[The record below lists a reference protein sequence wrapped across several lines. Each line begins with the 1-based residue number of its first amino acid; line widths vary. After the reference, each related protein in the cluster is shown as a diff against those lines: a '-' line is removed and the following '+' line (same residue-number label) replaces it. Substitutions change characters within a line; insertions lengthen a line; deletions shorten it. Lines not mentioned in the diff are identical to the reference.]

1 MRHRRSKRGLI
12 VGGIAAGILIA
23 AAIVIGILWF
33 QKREETEKEKTPE
46 ELLMEYTEYIRTGNY
61 EAMYGMLNEQS
72 RKNISL
78 EDFTARNKNIYEGIG
93 TSGLQVEVQS
103 VEERTEGLKTVSYQ
117 TSLNSSAGEIHF
129 LNQVDFIREQPSENQ
144 ETKRKKDAGEY
155 RLIWND
161 QVIFPNLGRTDKVRV
176 STDKAVRGEVLDR
189 NGGLLAGKG
198 SASLVGLVPGKM
210 AGYSAGAAG
219 AAGEEAGANP
229 DLERLSE
236 LLGVSVESIEKK
248 LAAKWVKEDSLVPV
262 KTLKKV
268 DEFDLQSA
276 NPRQDNLENKALQ
289 DELLS
294 IPGVMITDTPVRS
307 YPLGEAA
314 AHLVG
319 YVQNVTAEDLE
330 KHPGEGYLSD
340 SVIGRSGI
348 ETLYEKELKGQ
359 NGEKISIVTS
369 EGEEKLVLAAIPRVD
384 GSNIT
389 LTIDSSLQRTIYEKF
404 GDVKSCT
411 VAMNPYTGEVLALV
425 NTPSYDDNDFILGMS
440 EEKWASLNEDERKP
454 MFNRFRQRFAPGSSF
469 KPITGVIGLSTGALT
484 PDESFGTDHAGLSWQ
499 KDASWGKYQVTTLHD
514 YSPVNLEN
522 AYIYSDN
529 IYFAKAALKIGY
541 DDFMAG
547 LDRLGFNQ
555 DLPFEI
561 SVAQSQYSNT
571 ERIETE
577 IQLADSGYGQGQV
590 LMNPIHLA
598 ALYTMFPNGGDV
610 IKPYLT
616 YQKEREPEVW
626 LKGACTQKTAE
637 TIETALKKVVS
648 SEHGTGHAA
657 MRNDITLA
665 GKTGTAEIKA
675 SKGDTSGTELGW
687 FAVYTA
693 DGPDHTPILMVSM
706 VEDVKNA
713 GGSGLVVRK
722 AKAVLDSYIPPVQ

>member
-1 MRHRRSKRGLI
+1 
-12 VGGIAAGILIA
+12 
-23 AAIVIGILWF
+23 
-33 QKREETEKEKTPE
+33 
-46 ELLMEYTEYIRTGNY
+46 MEYTDYIRTGNY

-72 RKNISL
+72 RKNIGL

-93 TSGLQVEVQS
+93 AADIRVEIQS

-117 TSLNSSAGEIHF
+117 TSLNSSAGEINF
-129 LNQVDFIREQPSENQ
+129 LNQVDFIWEQAAEDQ
-144 ETKRKKDAGEY
+144 GTKKKKAAGGY
-155 RLIWND
+155 RMIWND

-176 STDKAVRGEVLDR
+176 STDRSVRGEVLDR
-189 NGGLLAGKG
+189 DGGLLAGKG
-198 SASLVGLVPGKM
+198 NASLVGLVPGKM
-210 AGYSAGAAG
+210 AGYTAGTE
-219 AAGEEAGANP
+219 GETSGTSP

-276 NPRQDNLENKALQ
+276 SPREDNVENKALQ
-289 DELLS
+289 DALLA

-359 NGEKISIVTS
+359 
-369 EGEEKLVLAAIPRVD
+369 
-384 GSNIT
+384 
-389 LTIDSSLQRTIYEKF
+389 RTIYETFK
-404 GDVKSCT
+404 DVKSCT

-484 PDESFGTDHAGLSWQ
+484 PGESFGTDRAGLSWQ

-561 SVAQSQYSNT
+561 SVSQSQYSNT

-598 ALYTMFPNGGDV
+598 ALYTMFPNRGDV
-610 IKPYLT
+610 IKPYIA
-616 YQKEREPEVW
+616 YRKEPASEVW
-626 LKGACTQKTAE
+626 LKGACTPEIAE
-637 TIETALKKVVS
+637 TIDTALKKVIS
-648 SEHGTGHAA
+648 SEHGTGRAA
-657 MRNDITLA
+657 MRADITLA

-693 DGPDHTPILMVSM
+693 DGPDRTPILMVSM

>member
-1 MRHRRSKRGLI
+1 MRRRKSKRGLMI
-12 VGGIAAGILIA
+12 GGIAAGILIA
-23 AAIVIGILWF
+23 AVIVAGIFWF
-33 QKREETEKEKTPE
+33 RRGGETEREKTPE
-46 ELLMEYTEYIRTGNY
+46 ELLMEYTDYIRTGNY

-72 RKNISL
+72 RKNISP

-93 TSGLQVEVQS
+93 AADIRVEIQS

-117 TSLNSSAGEIHF
+117 TSLNSSAGEINF
-129 LNQVDFIREQPSENQ
+129 LNQVDFIWEQAAEDQ
-144 ETKRKKDAGEY
+144 GTKKKKAAGDY
-155 RLIWND
+155 RMIWND

-176 STDKAVRGEVLDR
+176 STDRSVRGEVLDR
-189 NGGLLAGKG
+189 DGGLLAGKG
-198 SASLVGLVPGKM
+198 NASLVGLVPGKM
-210 AGYSAGAAG
+210 AGYTAGTE
-219 AAGEEAGANP
+219 GETSGTSP

-276 NPRQDNLENKALQ
+276 SPREDNVENKALQ
-289 DELLS
+289 DALLA
-294 IPGVMITDTPVRS
+294 IPGVMITDTPVRN

-369 EGEEKLVLAAIPRVD
+369 EGAEKLVLAAIPRVD

-404 GDVKSCT
+404 KDVKSCT

-484 PDESFGTDHAGLSWQ
+484 PGESFGTDAR
-499 KDASWGKYQVTTLHD
+499 D
-514 YSPVNLEN
+514 
-522 AYIYSDN
+522 
-529 IYFAKAALKIGY
+529 
-541 DDFMAG
+541 
-547 LDRLGFNQ
+547 
-555 DLPFEI
+555 
-561 SVAQSQYSNT
+561 
-571 ERIETE
+571 
-577 IQLADSGYGQGQV
+577 
-590 LMNPIHLA
+590 
-598 ALYTMFPNGGDV
+598 
-610 IKPYLT
+610 
-616 YQKEREPEVW
+616 
-626 LKGACTQKTAE
+626 
-637 TIETALKKVVS
+637 
-648 SEHGTGHAA
+648 
-657 MRNDITLA
+657 LA
-665 GKTGTAEIKA
+665 GRRM
-675 SKGDTSGTELGW
+675 
-687 FAVYTA
+687 
-693 DGPDHTPILMVSM
+693 P
-706 VEDVKNA
+706 A
-713 GGSGLVVRK
+713 GESIR
-722 AKAVLDSYIPPVQ
+722 

>member
-1 MRHRRSKRGLI
+1 MMRHRRSKRGLI
-12 VGGIAAGILIA
+12 AGGFVVGILIA
-23 AAIVIGILWF
+23 AAIVIVIGILWL
-33 QKREETEKEKTPE
+33 QKRREVEEETPE

-61 EAMYGMLNEQS
+61 ESMYGMLNEQS
-72 RKNISL
+72 RSNISL
-78 EDFTARNKNIYEGIG
+78 KDFTARNKNIYEGI
-93 TSGLQVEVQS
+93 SASDIRVEVQS
-103 VEERTEGLKTVSYQ
+103 VEERTEGLKTVIYQ
-117 TSLNSSAGEIHF
+117 TSLNSSAGEINF
-129 LNQVDFIREQPSENQ
+129 LNQADFIREQPSKKQ
-144 ETKRKKDAGEY
+144 GTKKKKTEEEY
-155 RLIWND
+155 RMIWSD
-161 QVIFPNLGRTDKVRV
+161 QVIFPNLRRTDKVRV

-189 NGGLLAGKG
+189 DGGLLAGKG
-198 SASLVGLVPGKM
+198 KASLVGLVPGKM
-210 AGYSAGAAG
+210 AGYHPDPE
-219 AAGEEAGANP
+219 GETAETNS
-229 DLERLSE
+229 DLERLSG

-248 LAAKWVKEDSLVPV
+248 LAAKWVKGDSLVPV

-268 DEFDLQSA
+268 DELNLQSA
-276 NPRQDNLENKALQ
+276 NPSKDNVENKALQ
-289 DELLS
+289 DALLT

-359 NGEKISIVTS
+359 NGKKISIVTS
-369 EGEEKLVLAAIPRVD
+369 EGEEKLVLAAILRTD
-384 GSNIT
+384 GRNIT
-389 LTIDSSLQRTIYEKF
+389 LTIDSSLQRIVYEKF
-404 GDVKSCT
+404 KDVKSCT
-411 VAMNPYTGEVLALV
+411 VAMNPYTGEILALV
-425 NTPSYDDNDFILGMS
+425 NTPSFDDNDFILGLS

-469 KPITGVIGLSTGALT
+469 KPITGAIGLSTGALT
-484 PDESFGTDHAGLSWQ
+484 PDESFATDHAGLSWQ
-499 KDASWGKYQVTTLHD
+499 KDASWGNYQVTTLHG

-555 DLPFEI
+555 NLPFDI
-561 SVAQSQYSNT
+561 SVSQSQYSNT

-598 ALYTMFPNGGDV
+598 ALYTMFPNRGDV
-610 IKPYLT
+610 IKPYIT
-616 YQKEREPEVW
+616 YRKEPASEVW
-626 LKGACTQKTAE
+626 LKGACTPESAE
-637 TIETALKKVVS
+637 TIEIALKKVVS
-648 SEHGTGHAA
+648 SEHGTGHVA

-693 DGPDHTPILMVSM
+693 NGPDCTPLLMVSM

-722 AKAVLDSYIPPVQ
+722 AKAVLDSYIPPKQ

>member
-93 TSGLQVEVQS
+93 TSGLQVEIQS

-229 DLERLSE
+229 DLEKLSE

-248 LAAKWVKEDSLVPV
+248 LAAK
-262 KTLKKV
+262 
-268 DEFDLQSA
+268 
-276 NPRQDNLENKALQ
+276 
-289 DELLS
+289 
-294 IPGVMITDTPVRS
+294 GVMITDTPVRS

-598 ALYTMFPNGGDV
+598 ALYTMFPNGGAV

-722 AKAVLDSYIPPVQ
+722 TKAVLDTYIPPVQ

>member
-1 MRHRRSKRGLI
+1 MRRRKSKRGLMI
-12 VGGIAAGILIA
+12 GGIAAGILIA
-23 AAIVIGILWF
+23 AVIVTGIFWF
-33 QKREETEKEKTPE
+33 RRGGEAEKERTPE
-46 ELLMEYTEYIRTGNY
+46 ELLMEYTDYIRTGNY

-72 RKNISL
+72 RKNIGL

-93 TSGLQVEVQS
+93 AADIRVEIQS

-117 TSLNSSAGEIHF
+117 TSLNSSAGEINF
-129 LNQVDFIREQPSENQ
+129 LNQVDFIWEQAAENQ
-144 ETKRKKDAGEY
+144 GAKKKKAAGDY
-155 RLIWND
+155 RMIWND

-176 STDKAVRGEVLDR
+176 STDRSVRGEVLDR
-189 NGGLLAGKG
+189 DGGLLAGKG
-198 SASLVGLVPGKM
+198 NASLVGLVPGKM
-210 AGYSAGAAG
+210 AGYTAGTE
-219 AAGEEAGANP
+219 GETSGTSP

-276 NPRQDNLENKALQ
+276 SPREDNVENKALQ
-289 DELLS
+289 DALLA

-369 EGEEKLVLAAIPRVD
+369 EGAEKLVLAAIPRVD

-389 LTIDSSLQRTIYEKF
+389 LTIDSSLQRTIYERFK
-404 GDVKSCT
+404 DVKSCT

-484 PDESFGTDHAGLSWQ
+484 PGESFGTDRAGLSWQ

-561 SVAQSQYSNT
+561 SVSQSQYSNT

-598 ALYTMFPNGGDV
+598 ALYTMFPNRGDV
-610 IKPYLT
+610 IKPYIT
-616 YQKEREPEVW
+616 YRKEPASEVW
-626 LKGACTQKTAE
+626 LKGACTPEIAE
-637 TIETALKKVVS
+637 TIDTALKKVIS

-657 MRNDITLA
+657 MRVDITLA

-693 DGPDHTPILMVSM
+693 DGPDRTPILMVSM